1 MVNVSDM
8 TTLPPIPI
16 PPGKEYTEDKLPHL
30 LFHLGERPVILEACE
45 KAGIHHMALEIAM
58 KDDSELRKQV
68 NWAMRVGMNAVE
80 AQIADKALG
89 RKVPRTYQGKIV
101 QEVNPKTGETEIVY
115 DIVYDSAM
123 LKKFAER
130 LAPDLY
136 GDQVDVNHKVSTV
149 TYMPA
154 DVMETEFE
162 QMLALQADKTEAIMA
177 ENRKEFDAEIAAAEG
192 VVDAEFEEIE
202 VDNEEDIEDLI

>member
-1 MVNVSDM
+1 M
-8 TTLPPIPI
+8 TTLPAIPI
-16 PPGKEYTEDKLPHL
+16 PAGLEFTAEKLPLL
-30 LFHLGERPVILEACE
+30 LFHLGERPVLVDACN
-45 KAGIHHMALEIAM
+45 KASIHHMALEIAM

-68 NWAMRVGMNAVE
+68 SWAMRVGMNAVE
-80 AQIADKALG
+80 SHIADRALG
-89 RKVPRTYQGKIV
+89 TKVARTYQGKVV
-101 QEVNPKTGETEIVY
+101 QQVNPETGLTETVY
-115 DIVYDSAM
+115 DTVYDSQL

-154 DVMETEFE
+154 DVMEATFE
-162 QMLALQADKTEAIMA
+162 EMLALQADKTAAIL
-177 ENRKEFDAEIAAAEG
+177 EQNRKDFEAEIAADQG

-202 VDNEEDIEDLI
+202 ADKEADIEDFV

>member
-1 MVNVSDM
+1 M
-8 TTLPPIPI
+8 TMLPPIPI
-16 PPGKEYTEDKLPHL
+16 PSGLEYTDDKLPL
-30 LFHLGERPVILEACE
+30 ILFHLGERPVILEACQ
-45 KAGIHHMALEIAM
+45 KAGVHHMALEIAM
-58 KDDSELRKQV
+58 KDNSELRKQIQ
-68 NWAMRVGMNAVE
+68 WAMRVGMNAVE

-101 QEVNPKTGETEIVY
+101 QQVNPKTGETEIVY
-115 DIVYDSAM
+115 DVVYDTAM

-154 DVMETEFE
+154 DVMEATFE
-162 QMLALQADKTEAIMA
+162 EMLAIQADKTAAILE
-177 ENRKEFDAEIAAAEG
+177 ENKKEFEAEIAATADYE
-192 VVDAEFEEIE
+192 DAEFEEIE
-202 VDNEEDIEDLI
+202 PDIEEDIEDLI